1 MGVTRVRVCHCM
13 DAVLADRWLNNK
25 MHSHQRETESPFFSK
40 VKRYWGEV
48 VQVAGEED
56 KGGGISQNK

>member
-1 MGVTRVRVCHCM
+1 M